1 MSLLLNKNRLNVNK
15 RNINFI
21 DKIKVDIEGYEL
33 EFLQGINKKDFLK
46 IGSFIIEVENY
57 RNNYTI
63 NIINI
68 LESNNF
74 SYKFSKNNK
83 SNWIMIYAK
92 NNLYT
97 I

>member
-1 MSLLLNKNRLNVNK
+1 LSLLLNKNRLNVNK